1 MKTFEKIYSE
11 NYSDTLN
18 YINWRINNSEIAE
31 ELTND
36 VFVKVHK
43 HLANFDESQSTF
55 STWLRNIT
63 NNTVI
68 DHFKT
73 NHYGRNFT
81 MSSDF
86 SNDNGID
93 EFQFVAD
100 AEADS
105 EMNREELSAKI
116 MKSFR
121 GLKPKYRKIAV
132 LFFMNQKSYKEIA
145 EILDVPMG
153 TVFGMIH
160 RCRAMLQTS
169 LTAQAIHA

>member
-1 MKTFEKIYSE
+1 
-11 NYSDTLN
+11 
-18 YINWRINNSEIAE
+18 
-31 ELTND
+31 
-36 VFVKVHK
+36 
-43 HLANFDESQSTF
+43 
-55 STWLRNIT
+55 
-63 NNTVI
+63 
-68 DHFKT
+68 
-73 NHYGRNFT
+73 

-105 EMNREELSAKI
+105 EMDREELSAKI

-153 TVFGMIH
+153 TVFGMIS
-160 RCRAMLQTS
+160 RCRKMLQTS
-169 LTAQAIHA
+169 LTAQAVHA